1 MEIDSF
7 CQTLREAL
15 KSEGRA
21 VIRVTGTSMLPSIP
35 PGVRLEL
42 CALRPRDPETGRI
55 YLFRDARG
63 LHAHRFDGY
72 VGAEACFTGDNNRRP
87 ERIPR
92 AGLAEALIG
101 RAERW
106 RLLGVSVP
114 LEGARALPV
123 TLSLAAGLRVVRLL
137 PAPARRALRRWIVA
151 RLSL

>member
-15 KSEGRA
+15 RREGRA
-21 VIRVTGTSMLPSIP
+21 VFRVTGTSMLPSIP

-42 CALRPRDPETGRI
+42 RALCAADPRPGLV
-55 YLFRDARG
+55 YLFRGARG

-72 VGAEACFTGDNNRRP
+72 VGEEACFLGDNNRQP

-92 AGLAEALIG
+92 AALGDALIG

-106 RLLGVSVP
+106 WLLGVPVP
-114 LEGARALPV
+114 LESARALPV
-123 TLSLAAGLRVVRLL
+123 TWSMVVGLRAVRLL
-137 PAPARRALRRWIVA
+137 PAPARRALRRWVVE